1 MAGPKPGAIPVGR
14 VAIAEAAPVGE
25 RKEKR
30 GMKEGAGRHLAPERE
45 LGGTIKPRVVSDQ
58 SGQGWW

>member
-1 MAGPKPGAIPVGR
+1 
-14 VAIAEAAPVGE
+14 
-25 RKEKR
+25 
-30 GMKEGAGRHLAPERE
+30 MKEGAGCHLAPERE